1 MQAVGGQP
9 VVRSFAAA
17 TPAAVQPRLRTRM
30 SASLAPP
37 QRRSVNAMRA
47 RARASAATR
56 CFLFLTHV
64 RGVPLLY
71 RARRRLDWQR
81 ATRRRSAAAAERRR
95 DRIANDAAAAAATAT
110 AAATAAAAT
119 AVATAAS
126 AEASRRLAHELAHA
140 RRLMREQQRGETY
153 DQWRRRLD
161 PAHPYRKKLATKA
174 SRKSSSTATA
184 AAAI

>member
-1 MQAVGGQP
+1 M
-9 VVRSFAAA
+9 RSFAAA
-17 TPAAVQPRLRTRM
+17 TPAAVQPRLRTAVRM

-47 RARASAATR
+47 RACQCSHA
-56 CFLFLTHV
+56 LLHV
-64 RGVPLLY
+64 PYHMRGVPLLH

-81 ATRRRSAAAAERRR
+81 ATRRRSFAAAERRR

-140 RRLMREQQRGETY
+140 RRRRLMREQQRGETY